1 MPPSRHHR
9 GRGLAAVEAPHPDF
23 ELLFRSAPSLL
34 VVLDAA
40 PGFRILA
47 ASDAYLRATRS
58 ARESVLGRPFF
69 EAYPETGEGP
79 RITGAGSLRSALE
92 RVLAS
97 SRADALNTPV
107 RGPDGRL
114 RYIIHRIDALE
125 LEVLRGARER
135 DEALREMRAAQDA
148 LDSFVHSAA
157 HDLRGPLHAIDG
169 SCRMYEELQ
178 GPSLNGET
186 RRLLAR
192 IGVNVNRME
201 NIIEGLLGLS
211 RAGRIHMARKRV
223 DVTSIAKHVVAKLHN
238 HEPERFV
245 VVDIAE
251 GLEAWADES
260 LVSIVL
266 EHVIANA
273 WKFTR
278 RRPDARIVVG
288 MRSLAG
294 QQVFEVRDN
303 GVGFDMAYADRLFAP
318 FVRLHDGPEYEGHG
332 IGLASVK
339 RIVERHGGEIWAESQ
354 VDRGTT
360 IHFTLSGP
368 GI

>member
-1 MPPSRHHR
+1 MPPSRHR
-9 GRGLAAVEAPHPDF
+9 GRSLAAVEAPHPDF

-34 VVLDAA
+34 VVLDAT

-47 ASDAYLRATRS
+47 ASDAYLRVTRS

-69 EAYPETGEGP
+69 DAFPESAEGP
-79 RITGAGSLRSALE
+79 RVTGAGSLRAALE

-97 SRADALNTPV
+97 KKPDALNTPV
-107 RGPDGRL
+107 AGRDGRL

-148 LDSFVHSAA
+148 LETFVQSAS
-157 HDLRGPLHAIDG
+157 HDLRTPLHAIEG
-169 SCRMYEELQ
+169 SCRMFEELQ
-178 GPSLNGET
+178 GASLNGET

-245 VVDIAE
+245 AVEIAD

-260 LVSIVL
+260 LVAIVL
-266 EHVIANA
+266 EHVLANA

-278 RRPDARIVVG
+278 RRPDARINVG
-288 MRSLAG
+288 VRDIAG
-294 QQVFEVRDN
+294 QAVFEVRDN
-303 GVGFDMAYADRLFAP
+303 GIGFDMTAAERLFAP
-318 FVRLHDGPEYEGHG
+318 FVRLHDGHEYEGHG

-354 VDRGTT
+354 VERGTT